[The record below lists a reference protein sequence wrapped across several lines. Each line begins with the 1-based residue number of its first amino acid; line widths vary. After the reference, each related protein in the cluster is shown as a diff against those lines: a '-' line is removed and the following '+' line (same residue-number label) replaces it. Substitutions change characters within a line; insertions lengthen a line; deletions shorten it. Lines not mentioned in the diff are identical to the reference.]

1 MEEVNIVKLHG
12 IGANPYSKRV
22 ELALRIKGIPY
33 EFIEEDLSN
42 KSQLLLKSNPVY
54 KKIPVLVHNE
64 KPVVDSLIILEYID
78 ETWKNAPQLLPDD
91 PLERA
96 KVRFWTSFI
105 QQQLFEAMTRVVTCD
120 GEVQAKAIDEVQ
132 GKMKV
137 LEEGMK
143 EVFPGSGSPSMDGD
157 NLGLLDIM
165 ICSTFSPYKAYEEA
179 SGVKIL
185 DPERNPLVFC
195 WVKALNELPLVKEL
209 YPPHDKLVALLKV
222 VRENALRVSSST

>member
-12 IGANPYSKRV
+12 IRANPYSKRV
-22 ELALRIKGIPY
+22 ELALRIKGVPY
-33 EFIEEDLSN
+33 EFIEEDLRN
-42 KSQLLLKSNPVY
+42 KSQLLLKLNPVY
-54 KKIPVLVHNE
+54 KKIPVLVHNK

-78 ETWKNAPQLLPDD
+78 ETWKNTPQLLPED

-120 GEVQAKAIDEVQ
+120 GEIQAKAIDEVRE
-132 GKMKV
+132 KMKV

-143 EVFPGSGSPSMDGD
+143 EVFPGSGSPWVDCD
-157 NLGLLDIM
+157 NLGLLDVM

-179 SGVKIL
+179 FGVKIL

-209 YPPHDKLVALLKV
+209 YPPHDKLVAMLKV
-222 VRENALRVSSST
+222 VRENALKVSSST

>member
-12 IGANPYSKRV
+12 IGANPHSKRV

-96 KVRFWTSFI
+96 KVRFRTSFI

-120 GEVQAKAIDEVQ
+120 GEIQAKAIDEVQ

-143 EVFPGSGSPSMDGD
+143 EVFPGSGSPSIDGD

-179 SGVKIL
+179 LGVKIL

-222 VRENALRVSSST
+222 VRENALKVSSST